1 MKCPKCGEN
10 YDGRRGHECQG
21 PSRDEL
27 LKLVAHLQSQVEDL
41 TPKNETVQERQARR
55 REKVMAAPKV
65 TFVHEGEPGSI
76 SIVGVG
82 TFEILPGENT
92 LPEPVVET
100 WKCRQRDIAYRD
112 RAQQYYETR
121 SERSPMSADELDMQI
136 EVLRNG

>member
-1 MKCPKCGEN
+1 MKCPKCGEI

-27 LKLVAHLQSQVEDL
+27 LKLVAQLQSKVEDL
-41 TPKNETVQERQARR
+41 TPKQETVQERQARR
-55 REKVMAAPKV
+55 RERVMAAPKV
-65 TFVHEGEPGSI
+65 TFVHKGEPGSI

-82 TFEILPGENT
+82 TFDILPGENT
-92 LPEPVVET
+92 LPGPVVEA

-112 RAQQYYETR
+112 MMQTYYETH
-121 SERSPMSADELDMQI
+121 SERGPMSADELDAQI